1 MEIVSNLDRVHA
13 HPNNEEMGKLAG
25 KRVRDWRL
33 SQQPAMNQDDFAR
46 AAKVSLGCLQSFERG
61 VRATRDKNVTKIARV
76 MGLTKD
82 QLMSEDWPEHKPNP
96 LLKDLRTEDLRVA
109 NQFHHDSADAKHA
122 IKLFFEGADE
132 MRERVARIVD
142 AVLRSPNLL
151 AHFEW
156 FLEDEDEWDQLTTPA
171 KRERSKKS

>member
-1 MEIVSNLDRVHA
+1 MEIVSYLDRMNA
-13 HPNNEEMGKLAG
+13 RPNNEEMGKVAG
-25 KRVRDWRL
+25 RRVRDWRL
-33 SQQPAMNQDDFAR
+33 SQQPVMNQGDFAQ

-61 VRATRDKNVTKIARV
+61 VRATREKNVTKIARV
-76 MGLTKD
+76 MGLTAE
-82 QLMSEDWPEHKPNP
+82 QLLSDDFPEHKPNP

-109 NQFHHDSADAKHA
+109 NQFHHDSANAKHA
-122 IKLFFEGADE
+122 IKLFFDGSDE
-132 MRERVARIVD
+132 LRDRVARIVE

-171 KRERSKKS
+171 KRSKKS